1 MKRRRS
7 LYARPEIIQGTAA
20 LITWIIIALGGA
32 VLLGT
37 WLSRGGLR
45 TRDTGA
51 SRFPP
56 GLILGH
62 FLLAATGLVI
72 WIIYL
77 ITDADALTW
86 VALAI
91 LVVVAALGF
100 TMVGRWR
107 QDRVAVAAGGTSAA
121 PVTDVGRPPEQHF
134 PVAVV
139 YLHGLL
145 AVTTLVLV
153 LLTALGV
160 GS

>member
-1 MKRRRS
+1 MS
-7 LYARPEIIQGTAA
+7 IAA
-20 LITWIIIALGGA
+20 LITWIITALGGA

-45 TRDTGA
+45 ARDA

-62 FLLAATGLVI
+62 FL
-72 WIIYL
+72 
-77 ITDADALTW
+77 
-86 VALAI
+86 

-107 QDRVAVAAGGTSAA
+107 QDRAAAA
-121 PVTDVGRPPEQHF
+121 DRGSDAARPPEQHF

-145 AVTTLVLV
+145 AVITLILV

>member
-1 MKRRRS
+1 MS
-7 LYARPEIIQGTAA
+7 VAA
-20 LITWIIIALGGA
+20 LITWIITALGGA
-32 VLLGT
+32 VLPGT
-37 WLSRGGLR
+37 WLGRGGLR
-45 TRDTGA
+45 ARDTGA

-121 PVTDVGRPPEQHF
+121 PGTDVGRPPEQHF
-134 PVAVV
+134 LVAVV

-145 AVTTLVLV
+145 AVAILILV